1 MNRQQR
7 VLTLFA
13 LLLMSAAMFGCANSS
28 RVGDDRGSPTAY
40 ESDLERARTSIE
52 DAERAGAAEFGLAEL
67 ASARDKVR
75 AAELAAEDDEDQR
88 ARQLAAEASVDAEL
102 ATAITRNRKVQEL
115 LTEVRSGLQTL
126 DNELRRNDA
135 AGPARP

>member
-28 RVGDDRGSPTAY
+28 RVDDDRGDATAY
-40 ESDLERARTSIE
+40 ESDLARARTSIE
-52 DAERAGAAEFGLAEL
+52 EAERAGAAEFGLAEL

-88 ARQLAAEASVDAEL
+88 ARQLAVEASARRR
-102 ATAITRNRKVQEL
+102 ARNRNHPQSQGARAPDRSQ
-115 LTEVRSGLQTL
+115 VRLADTRQ
-126 DNELRRNDA
+126 
-135 AGPARP
+135 